1 MVFLFVYKMI
11 YTYKLLNIEFIN
23 NHIICIIN
31 YSTLWF
37 SSFSNIELFIL
48 LVYIVFRK
56 IKTKMLSIFTTWT
69 QCIIIVTIIII
80 IIIIIIVKNWMLLPS
95 DSYSK
100 YRLFNIIE
108 PMNYFFSVW
117 ESLIQ
122 ALPLMFYLLFVI
134 SQHMVW

>member
-11 YTYKLLNIEFIN
+11 YTNKLLNIEFIN

-31 YSTLWF
+31 YSTLWS

-69 QCIIIVTIIII
+69 QCIIIVTVIIFII
-80 IIIIIIVKNWMLLPS
+80 LLVENWMLLPS
-95 DSYSK
+95 YSYSK